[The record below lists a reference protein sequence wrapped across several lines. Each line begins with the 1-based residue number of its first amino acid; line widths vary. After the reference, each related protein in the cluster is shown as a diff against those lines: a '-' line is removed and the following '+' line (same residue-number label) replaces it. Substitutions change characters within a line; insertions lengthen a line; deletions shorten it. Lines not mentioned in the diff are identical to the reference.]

1 MRTLNRVTSTP
12 TWPGV
17 LERLLQPADLSAD
30 QARWAMAEV
39 MSGQA
44 APSQTAAFLTAL
56 RAKGV
61 SGDELAQLV
70 AVILDHAVSVTVGGT
85 TVDTCGTGGD
95 NSGSVNISTMAA
107 IVTAACG
114 RRVVK
119 HGNRS
124 ASSQAGSA
132 DVLEQLGLAID
143 LAPDRIAECVDAAG
157 IAFCF
162 APVFH
167 PAMRHAGPVRREIG
181 IRTVFNF
188 LGPMANPAAPSAQVL
203 GVADRSMAPIVAAAM
218 ARRGVAALVMRGE
231 DGLDEITTFER
242 TRIWDCRGGSVREV
256 VIDTRELGVDRP
268 APGSLDGGDARRN
281 AELARAALAGGAE
294 PAIEAIRDA
303 VAVNAAA
310 ALLMVD
316 SASGAAPQE
325 PAGDD
330 LISQLIPYV
339 AEARDAM
346 ATGAAEQ
353 TLERWVEVTR
363 ELAQQG

>member
-1 MRTLNRVTSTP
+1 MRTLNRVTNTP
-12 TWPGV
+12 SWPGV
-17 LERLLQPADLSAD
+17 LERLLEPADMSAE

-39 MSGQA
+39 MTGEA

-70 AVILDHAVSVTVGGT
+70 SVMLEHAVTVEVAGT

-95 NSGSVNISTMAA
+95 NSGSVNISTLAA
-107 IVTAACG
+107 IVVAACG

-124 ASSQAGSA
+124 ASSRTGSA
-132 DVLEQLGLAID
+132 DVLEQLGLVID
-143 LAPDRIAECVDAAG
+143 LAPDSIAACVEAAG

-188 LGPMANPAAPSAQVL
+188 LGPMANPASPSAQVL
-203 GVADRSMAPIVAAAM
+203 GVADRGMAPIVAAAM

-242 TRIWDCRGGSVREV
+242 TRIWDCRGGSVRELL
-256 VIDTRELGVDRP
+256 IDTRELGIERP
-268 APGSLDGGDARRN
+268 LPGSLDGGDARRN
-281 AELARAALAGGAE
+281 AALARAALSGTDE
-294 PAIEAIRDA
+294 PAIAAIRDA
-303 VAVNAAA
+303 VVVNAAA

-316 SASGAAPQE
+316 SAAGAE
-325 PAGDD
+325 RGGRD
-330 LISQLIPYV
+330 LIGELAPYV
-339 AEARDAM
+339 VEAREAI
-346 ATGAAEQ
+346 ATGAAEK
-353 TLERWVEVTR
+353 TLERWVGVTR